1 MEGLPADIC
10 RQFNVASLRGVLN
23 HSIFH
28 PVHWP
33 TLSGRPE
40 NSARLRGNRKE
51 GSKTLDVVSYSGLSQ
66 SSPECSRIARN
77 YGLAECVLNLLS
89 KGGSGKIRTTQEKGF
104 RVWMIYRYGV
114 PVNFLFRDF
123 RKLTAQFRFNGIEAH
138 SGYFQNLYAVS
149 FQEFLLMLVG
159 GIRIGSCQ

>member
-40 NSARLRGNRKE
+40 NSARLRANRKKR
-51 GSKTLDVVSYSGLSQ
+51 SKTLDVVGYSRFSQ

-77 YGLAECVLNLLS
+77 YGLPENDFNLLD
-89 KGGSGKIRTTQEKGF
+89 KGGSGKICTTQEKCF
-104 RVWMIYRYGV
+104 SVWMIYR
-114 PVNFLFRDF
+114 
-123 RKLTAQFRFNGIEAH
+123 
-138 SGYFQNLYAVS
+138 
-149 FQEFLLMLVG
+149 
-159 GIRIGSCQ
+159 